1 MNIRFYIDPET
12 DLPHIYNHDVKEE
25 EVEDV
30 LDSPREDR
38 PGRDDSRVAI
48 GQTQGGRVLRVIY
61 VRDPQ
66 PDSVFVVTAY
76 ELSGK
81 PLLAYRR
88 RLRKKGK

>member
-1 MNIRFYIDPET
+1 MHIRFYIDPET
-12 DLPHIYNHDVKEE
+12 DLPHIYNHDVEEE

-38 PGRDDSRVAI
+38 PGRDGSRVAI
-48 GQTQGGRVLRVIY
+48 GQTRGGRLLRVIY

-66 PDSVFVVTAY
+66 PDSIFVVTAY

>member
-1 MNIRFYIDPET
+1 MNIRFYTDPAT
-12 DLPHIYNHDVKEE
+12 NLPHIYNHDVEEE

-30 LDSPREDR
+30 LDNPGEDR
-38 PGRDDSRVAI
+38 PGRDGSRVAI
-48 GQTQGGRVLRVIY
+48 GQTRGGRLLRVIY

>member
-1 MNIRFYIDPET
+1 VE
-12 DLPHIYNHDVKEE
+12 EE

-30 LDSPREDR
+30 LDNPGEDR
-38 PGRDDSRVAI
+38 PGRDGSRVAI
-48 GQTQGGRVLRVIY
+48 GQTRGGRLLRVIY

-81 PLLAYRR
+81 PPLAYRR